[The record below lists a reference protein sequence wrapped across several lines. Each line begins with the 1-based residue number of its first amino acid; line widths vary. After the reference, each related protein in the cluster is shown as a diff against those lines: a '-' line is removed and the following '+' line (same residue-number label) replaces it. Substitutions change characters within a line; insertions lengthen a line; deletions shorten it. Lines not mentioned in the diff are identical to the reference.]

1 MGQPI
6 CMLFPGENHFSL
18 SKFAQLPIVLCVG
31 FRGPCG
37 SGGAD
42 YQSQRIRGLVVKW
55 CCLVM
60 SEKLITKNYLL
71 FWNRIDIYYVP
82 WSYPPLSH
90 PSNVPPNH
98 TTHLLPSLTSA
109 FSPIS
114 ASLPLCQHWS
124 VGQQLDIIL
133 SQNPRRKIWELGSIR
148 STVHVSNGR

>member
-6 CMLFPGENHFSL
+6 CMLFPGEDHFSL
-18 SKFAQLPIVLCVG
+18 SKFSRLPIVFCVG

-90 PSNVPPNH
+90 PFNAPPKPYYTSSSQPHVRFLPHFCLFASVP
-98 TTHLLPSLTSA
+98 A
-109 FSPIS
+109 
-114 ASLPLCQHWS
+114 
-124 VGQQLDIIL
+124 LDCRPATGHHFVPEPTKEDL
-133 SQNPRRKIWELGSIR
+133 RIR
-148 STVHVSNGR
+148 